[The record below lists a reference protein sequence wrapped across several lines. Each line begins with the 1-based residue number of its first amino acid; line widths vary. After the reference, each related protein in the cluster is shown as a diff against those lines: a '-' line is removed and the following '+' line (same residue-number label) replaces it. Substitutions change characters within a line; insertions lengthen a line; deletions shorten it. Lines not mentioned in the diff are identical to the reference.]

1 VTSSP
6 SGLSGVHYK
15 GFTVQNLLAHV
26 TERYGES
33 TVHEAIASLS
43 PELRL
48 HTDPKT
54 TMAVGWV
61 PVEAYFGL
69 IEYVVKRH
77 FDGNPVGAQTLG
89 YEVTLRDI
97 HSIFKMVLR
106 FTTPR
111 MVLGMA
117 RRMWRSYCD
126 QGELDHVEAGGQEL
140 LTLKDFRYPTPV
152 AINELAGGFRAY
164 LECSSAKNPR
174 VEVLEPGPGNVLRWR
189 ITFG

>member
-1 VTSSP
+1 MTSFP
-6 SGLSGVHYK
+6 PGLSGVHYK
-15 GFTVQNLLAHV
+15 GFTVQNLLAYV
-26 TERYGES
+26 SERFGEA
-33 TVHEAIASLS
+33 TVQAAIESLS

-69 IEYVVKRH
+69 IEHVVKQH
-77 FDGNPVGAQTLG
+77 FDGDPAGAQTIG

-106 FTTPR
+106 FTTPG

-126 QGELDHVEAGGQEL
+126 QGELQHLEENGQEL
-140 LTLKDFRYPTPV
+140 LTLKDFRYQTPV

-174 VEVLEPGPGNVLRWR
+174 VEVLEPAPGNVLRWR